1 VFVRG
6 PHECAPVV
14 QKGQKTENGGDESEA
29 PCARHPGQIVAGL
42 LCTSNTNNPHF
53 NRELCNVVF
62 K

>member
-42 LCTSNTNNPHF
+42 LCTSTSG
-53 NRELCNVVF
+53 RWC
-62 K
+62 